1 LRAKPGFV
9 PGQHVDD
16 FRFARAMATDDTTT
30 PVYQR
35 PSQRLG
41 IPANIRT
48 VDIEWQG
55 GMRFRGGPPNGP
67 AIVIDAHVEAGPGPM
82 HTLLLAAA
90 ACSGADV
97 VSMLEKMQVKLRR
110 FRTRV
115 EGLRALEDPKRYVE
129 IHFTFELAG
138 DGLDEAKARRA
149 IDLSI
154 TKYCSVL
161 LSLREDIRVNYELT
175 IGA

>member
-1 LRAKPGFV
+1 MP
-9 PGQHVDD
+9 
-16 FRFARAMATDDTTT
+16 TDDSAP

-41 IPANIRT
+41 IPAAIRT
-48 VDIEWQG
+48 VEVEWQG
-55 GMRFRGGPPNGP
+55 GMRFRGGPPNAP

-82 HTLLLAAA
+82 HTLLLALA
-90 ACSGADV
+90 ACGGADV
-97 VSMLEKMQVKLRR
+97 VSILEKMQVKLRR

-115 EGLRALEDPKRYVE
+115 EGLRAAEDPKRYVE
-129 IHFTFELAG
+129 IHFAIELAG

-161 LSLREDIRVNYELT
+161 HSLRQDIAVNYELT
-175 IGA
+175 IGV